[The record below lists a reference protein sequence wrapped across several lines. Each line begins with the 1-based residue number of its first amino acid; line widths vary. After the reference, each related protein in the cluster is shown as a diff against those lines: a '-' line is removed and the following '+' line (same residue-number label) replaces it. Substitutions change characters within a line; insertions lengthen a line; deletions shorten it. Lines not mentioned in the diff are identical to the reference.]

1 MSKDTR
7 LVDLKIAR
15 ETHRLIEVVDIPTDL
30 LPRHAS
36 PVLGGDRKEV
46 TAALR

>member
-7 LVDLKIAR
+7 LIDLKIAR
-15 ETHRLIEVVDIPTDL
+15 ETHRLVEVVDIPTDL

-36 PVLGGDRKEV
+36 PVLAGDGKEV
-46 TAALR
+46 TEASR